1 MDYKKL
7 ITEEIIKFVETY
19 GETHEVET
27 KWRTP
32 LVGVADAEDPMYL
45 DVKKYIG
52 SNHAMPQD
60 IVPGAKS
67 VIVIFV
73 PFEESIARSNIPDE
87 ESSREWDYASI
98 ETNNMLAELSTY
110 LYELITK
117 WGFHASNLPPT
128 YNYDGEKLVS
138 DWSHRS
144 SAVIAGLG
152 KFGIHSM
159 LITDSG
165 CCGRLG
171 SVITDL
177 KLPPDQRSEEEYCL
191 YKLNGSCGKCMK
203 RCPNHAF
210 SVKDGNVYCDRYKC
224 NEQIYDKIV
233 PQWPIGPGDTCG
245 KCMCGV
251 PCSFVNPGKMFMK
264 KKNQ

>member
-7 ITEEIIKFVETY
+7 ITEEIIKFVGTY

-27 KWRTP
+27 KWKTP
-32 LVGVADAEDPMYL
+32 LVGVADAKDPLYKEL
-45 DVKKYIG
+45 KKII
-52 SNHAMPQD
+52 SPTHAMPED

-67 VIVIFV
+67 VVVFFV
-73 PFEESIARSNIPDE
+73 PFAESICNSNIPDE
-87 ESSREWDYASI
+87 ESSREWDYAYI
-98 ETNNMLAELSTY
+98 ETNNMLGELTKH
-110 LYELITK
+110 LYEEITK
-117 WGFHASNLPPT
+117 LGFHASNLPPT
-128 YNYDGEKLVS
+128 YNYDPVKLIS

-152 KFGIHSM
+152 KFGIHNM

-165 CCGRLG
+165 CCGRIG
-171 SVITDL
+171 SVITDIEMPADL
-177 KLPPDQRSEEEYCL
+177 RTDGEYCL
-191 YKLNGSCGKCMK
+191 YKLNGSCGKCME

-210 SVKDGNVYCDRYKC
+210 SVKDNEVFYDRYKC
-224 NEQIYDKIV
+224 NEQIYEKII

-251 PCSFVNPGKMFMK
+251 PCSFVNPGKIFMK
-264 KKNQ
+264 KQY